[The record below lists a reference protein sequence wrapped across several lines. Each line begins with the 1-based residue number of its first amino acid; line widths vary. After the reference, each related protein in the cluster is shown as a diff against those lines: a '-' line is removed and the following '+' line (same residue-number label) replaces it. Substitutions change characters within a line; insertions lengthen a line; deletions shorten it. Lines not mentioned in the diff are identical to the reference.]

1 MFENPG
7 PFDAV
12 STTPATTAA
21 GGGIVSSVDLKRLFS
36 IVRSYFWVVILT
48 SVSGVVL
55 AYFITK
61 KQTPL
66 YKTSCS
72 IVISSQLPSYLGS
85 TIKSNLVESSED
97 FWYEQRYLATQIEVI
112 RSRNIAL
119 LAVRRFE
126 NADIFALL
134 DQPLSGIRE
143 PTEEEIQRAADIIRT
158 MIQVQSVPD
167 SRLVNVTAVST
178 NPLLAKKTA
187 DAVAEAFIDDNLER
201 RLASTKSASV
211 WLNDQLK
218 GLRKKL
224 DEDEIRLYEFK
235 RKNNILAV
243 SLESRIQNTTSLIL
257 SRSSTVEQLDAQ
269 VRELRAKIQQVRRM
283 RTQDPTIDPSA
294 DFLNKTTIASLRQRY
309 HAALEKLKEVQVDV
323 MERHEDV
330 IRQERILDVV
340 RKQLLQELAMSESAL
355 DAEYQLRARN
365 LEEARALLK
374 QAQEEALQLAALEI
388 DYSKLTRERNETAK
402 LYELVLARLKET
414 GLAEE
419 LKTNNIRL
427 LDAAQLPMVPFK
439 PILWLNL
446 ALGLALGLFLG
457 ASFLFL
463 LYYLDNTIKSQE
475 EAEQILNT
483 SLLGFIPLLPF
494 ERDESPNELYI
505 YHHPQSPIAESVRAM
520 RTNILFMSPGH
531 TLRTFSLTS
540 ANPLEGKTT
549 LSTYLA
555 ISMAMGGERTLLVD
569 ADMRRPRLHKIF
581 RLKPRAGLSSLIVK
595 KSTYE
600 ESIQT
605 SPIPNLDLLPCGPI
619 PPNPSELLQ
628 SSNFREIFEE
638 LSRRYDRIIFDSP
651 PVGLVTDP
659 AILGQMVD
667 GIMIVMRYGK
677 TTRNLLR
684 NTIKT
689 LSGVKVN
696 ILGGIMNY
704 VDSHRWGERPYYY
717 RRGKGKRGGYYAYY
731 SHYGSDESE
740 NETETATISEED
752 KKEDKK

>member
-1 MFENPG
+1 MMENPG
-7 PFDAV
+7 PFDAAPAAAASGGV
-12 STTPATTAA
+12 S
-21 GGGIVSSVDLKRLFS
+21 SSVDLKRLFHV
-36 IVRSYFWVVILT
+36 IRSYFWIVLLT
-48 SVSGVVL
+48 CAGGLAL

-61 KQTPL
+61 NQTPL
-66 YKTSCS
+66 YRTSCS

-85 TIKSNLVESSED
+85 TIKSNLAETTD
-97 FWYEQRYLATQIEVI
+97 DYWYEQRYLATQIEVI

-119 LAVRRFE
+119 LAVRRLE
-126 NADIFALL
+126 NAEIHELLGQPQFAE
-134 DQPLSGIRE
+134 RE
-143 PTEEEIQRAADIIRT
+143 PAEEEIQRSADVIRS

-167 SRLVNVTAVST
+167 SRLVNVTAVSAS
-178 NPLLAKKTA
+178 PMLAKKVA

-201 RLASTKSASV
+201 RLSSTKSASV
-211 WLNDQLK
+211 WLEDQLK
-218 GLRKKL
+218 SLRKKL
-224 DEDEIRLYEFK
+224 DEDEQRLYEFK

-257 SRSSTVEQLDAQ
+257 SRSNTVELLDAQ

-283 RTQDPTIDPSA
+283 RTADPTVDPTA
-294 DFLNKTTIASLRQRY
+294 DFLNKPTIASLRERY

-340 RKQLLQELAMSESAL
+340 RKQLLQELSLSESAL
-355 DAEYQLRARN
+355 DAEYQLRSRN

-374 QAQEEALQLAALEI
+374 QSQEEALQLAALDIE
-388 DYSKLTRERNETAK
+388 YSKLMRERNETAK

-427 LDAAQLPMVPFK
+427 LDSAQLPLVPFR
-439 PILWLNL
+439 PVLWINL
-446 ALGLALGLFLG
+446 ALGLAFGLFLG
-457 ASFLFL
+457 AGFLFL
-463 LYYLDNTIKSQE
+463 LYYLDNTVKSQE
-475 EAEQILNT
+475 EAEQILSS
-483 SLLGFIPLLPF
+483 SLLGYIPLLPF
-494 ERDESPNELYI
+494 ESGDSPNELYI

-520 RTNILFMSPGH
+520 RTNILFMSPGR

-540 ANPLEGKTT
+540 ASPLEGKTT

-581 RLKPRAGLSSLIVK
+581 GLKPRAGLSSLIVR

-600 ESIQT
+600 ESIQA
-605 SPIPNLDLLPCGPI
+605 SPVPNLDLLPCGPI

-628 SSNFREIFEE
+628 SPNFREVFDE
-638 LSRRYDRIIFDSP
+638 LCRRYDRIVFDSP

-677 TTRNLLR
+677 TTRHLLR
-684 NTIKT
+684 NTFKI

-704 VDSHRWGERPYYY
+704 VDTHRWGDRPYYY

-740 NETETATISEED
+740 AAPAGETEKEEE
-752 KKEDKK
+752 K

>member
-1 MFENPG
+1 MMENPG
-7 PFDAV
+7 PFDAAPAAAASGGV
-12 STTPATTAA
+12 S
-21 GGGIVSSVDLKRLFS
+21 SSVDLKRLFHV
-36 IVRSYFWVVILT
+36 IRSYFWIVLLT
-48 SVSGVVL
+48 CAGGLAL

-61 KQTPL
+61 NQTPL
-66 YKTSCS
+66 YRTSCS

-85 TIKSNLVESSED
+85 TIKSNLAETTD
-97 FWYEQRYLATQIEVI
+97 DYWYEQRYLATQIEVI

-119 LAVRRFE
+119 LAVRRLE
-126 NADIFALL
+126 NAEIHELLGQPQFAE
-134 DQPLSGIRE
+134 RE
-143 PTEEEIQRAADIIRT
+143 PAEEEIQRSADVIRS

-167 SRLVNVTAVST
+167 SRLVNVTAVSAS
-178 NPLLAKKTA
+178 PMLAKKVA

-201 RLASTKSASV
+201 RLSSTKSASV
-211 WLNDQLK
+211 WLEDQLK
-218 GLRKKL
+218 SLRKKL
-224 DEDEIRLYEFK
+224 DEDEQRLYEFK

-257 SRSSTVEQLDAQ
+257 SRSNTVELLDAQ

-283 RTQDPTIDPSA
+283 RTVDPTVDPTA
-294 DFLNKTTIASLRQRY
+294 DFLNKPTIASLRERY

-340 RKQLLQELAMSESAL
+340 RKQLLQEISLSESAL
-355 DAEYQLRARN
+355 DAEYQLRSRN

-374 QAQEEALQLAALEI
+374 QSQEEALQLAALDIE
-388 DYSKLTRERNETAK
+388 YSKLMRERNETAK

-414 GLAEE
+414 GLVEE

-427 LDAAQLPMVPFK
+427 LDSALLPLVPFR
-439 PILWLNL
+439 PVLWINL
-446 ALGLALGLFLG
+446 ALGLAFGLFLG
-457 ASFLFL
+457 AGFLFL
-463 LYYLDNTIKSQE
+463 LYYLDNTVKSQE
-475 EAEQILNT
+475 EAEQILSS
-483 SLLGFIPLLPF
+483 SLLGYIPLLPF
-494 ERDESPNELYI
+494 ESGDSPNELYI

-520 RTNILFMSPGH
+520 RTNILFMSPGR

-540 ANPLEGKTT
+540 ASPLEGKTT

-581 RLKPRAGLSSLIVK
+581 GLKPRAGLSSLIVK

-600 ESIQT
+600 ESIQA
-605 SPIPNLDLLPCGPI
+605 SPVPNLDLLPCGPI

-628 SSNFREIFEE
+628 SPNFREVFDE
-638 LSRRYDRIIFDSP
+638 LCRRYDRIIFDSP

-677 TTRNLLR
+677 TTRHLLR
-684 NTIKT
+684 NTFKI

-704 VDSHRWGERPYYY
+704 VDTHRWGDRPYYY

-740 NETETATISEED
+740 AAPAGETEKEEE
-752 KKEDKK
+752 K